1 MKKLTISI
9 LFLTSINLYAVPN
22 MQPTMLAYYQHE
34 TSSNYANSSF
44 SASHEDKAGKT
55 CDAEQENI
63 SLFEDHTIY
72 REHSHKKTFLGV
84 DLEILKGAITF
95 LSLGVNI

>member
-1 MKKLTISI
+1 MKQLTISI
-9 LFLTSINLYAVPN
+9 LFLTSINLYAAPN

-34 TSSNYANSSF
+34 TSSNYANASF
-44 SASHEDKAGKT
+44 SASHKDKTGKT
-55 CDAEQENI
+55 CNAEQENI

-72 REHSHKKTFLGV
+72 GEHSHKKTFLGV

>member
-1 MKKLTISI
+1 MKKLTICI
-9 LFLTSINLYAVPN
+9 LFLTSLNLYAGTN

-34 TSSNYANSSF
+34 TSSNYANGSF
-44 SASHEDKAGKT
+44 SASHKDKNNKA
-55 CDAEQENI
+55 CDAEQDNI

-72 REHSHKKTFLGV
+72 GEHSHKKTFLGV

-95 LSLGVNI
+95 LSLGINI